1 MKQLFCSFSVLFIL
15 ASCSMW
21 QSVISDEDDTISINT
36 TPVQEKIILAL
47 WDSLTAG
54 FWLQMSES
62 YPSKLENILDTNN
75 YNYRVINAGVSWD
88 TSKNLL
94 DRAELYLDQNSDIVL
109 LVIWWNDGLRAQSTE
124 TLQQNIQSII
134 DMYEWEAEIVLWG
147 MEIPTTLWL
156 NYSRDF
162 KQVYFDLAQEN
173 PEVYFHES
181 FLEDVGWV
189 ARLNQADRI
198 HPTSEWYDII
208 VQNLYEFLKDENII
222 QK

>member
-1 MKQLFCSFSVLFIL
+1 MALFIL

-21 QSVISDEDDTISINT
+21 QSAIPDEDDTISMNT
-36 TPVQEKIILAL
+36 TPVQEEIILAL

-54 FWLQMSES
+54 FWLQISES
-62 YPSKLENILDTNN
+62 YPSKLENILDSNN

-94 DRAELYLDQNSDIVL
+94 DRAELYLDQNPDIVL

-124 TLQQNIQSII
+124 TLQQNIQTII
-134 DMYEWEAEIVLWG
+134 DMYEWQTEIVLWG
-147 MEIPTTLWL
+147 MEIPATLWL

-162 KQVYFDLAQEN
+162 KRVYFDLAREN
-173 PEVYFHES
+173 PEVNFHES

-208 VQNLYEFLKDENII
+208 VQNLYEFLEDENII